1 MSTQN
6 LPITPTT
13 TTTKIMGLIIGFL
26 SGVIGALVAM
36 LLSRHLGATGM
47 ESTIYSAVSF
57 VSTAMFV
64 YFLEEKL
71 GLI

>member
-1 MSTQN
+1 MSAQN

-13 TTTKIMGLIIGFL
+13 TKVMALIIGVL
-26 SGVIGALVAM
+26 SGIIGALVAV
-36 LLSRHLGATGM
+36 LVSRHLGATGM
-47 ESTIYSAVSF
+47 ESTIYSTVSF

>member
-1 MSTQN
+1 MSAQN
-6 LPITPTT
+6 LPVTPTT
-13 TTTKIMGLIIGFL
+13 TKVMGLIIGFL

-47 ESTIYSAVSF
+47 ESAIYSAVSF

-64 YFLEEKL
+64 FFLEEKL